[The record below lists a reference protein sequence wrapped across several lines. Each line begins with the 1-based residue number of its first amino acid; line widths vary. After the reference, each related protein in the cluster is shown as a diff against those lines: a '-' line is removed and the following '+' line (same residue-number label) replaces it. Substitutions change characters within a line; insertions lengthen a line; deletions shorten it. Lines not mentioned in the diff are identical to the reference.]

1 MIHEDL
7 GGVAKPPR
15 RRFRWGRFILL
26 VLLFLSSIALF
37 FFGGRFVY
45 DLFFGSDN
53 DIRIVQPTDKALTQE
68 TLNRRVNILLLG
80 TDDGDN
86 EFPDAP
92 KRTDTMMLASIDPD
106 KKEIALLSIPRDT
119 RVVIAGHKGMDKI
132 NAAYAYGGVALAKQ
146 TVANLLQVPIHYSI
160 TIDWKAFIQVIDI
173 LGGVDLYVENDMEYA
188 DPYAH
193 LEISLK
199 KGYQHLDGQQAGQYV
214 RFRSDEMGDI
224 GRVQRQQRFMKAMLD
239 GAMQVGTVLKL
250 PSLMSTIDRYVN
262 TDMSVLTMVKT
273 ANSIKSFGADSLH
286 GNMLPGEPA
295 MIGGVSYWVLNEKET
310 KAMLDRLNIP
320 YVGSVNKK

>member
-1 MIHEDL
+1 MIHEEM
-7 GGVAKPPR
+7 GGLPTPPQ
-15 RRFRWGRFILL
+15 RRFRWGRFLLLL
-26 VLLFLSSIALF
+26 VLLLGSIALF
-37 FFGGRFVY
+37 FFGGRFAY
-45 DLFFGSDN
+45 DFFFGGDN
-53 DIRIVQPTDKALTQE
+53 DLRIVQPTDKSLTQE

-80 TDDGDN
+80 IDEGDN

-119 RVVIAGHKGMDKI
+119 RVTIPGRKGMDKI
-132 NAAYAYGGVALAKQ
+132 NAAYAYGGVSLAKQ
-146 TVANLLQVPIHYSI
+146 TVANLLQVPIHYSV

-188 DPYAH
+188 DPYAN

-214 RFRSDEMGDI
+214 RFRNDEMGDI
-224 GRVQRQQRFMKAMLD
+224 GRVQRQQRFMKAMMD
-239 GAMQVGTVLKL
+239 ESMQVGTILKL
-250 PSLMSTIDRYVN
+250 PSLMSTLDRYVN

-273 ANSIKSFGADSLH
+273 ANSIKSFGAESLH

-295 MIGGVSYWVLNEKET
+295 MIGGVSYWVINEKDT

-320 YVGSVNKK
+320 FVGSVKK